1 MRTYELTII
10 VDPTVEEDGLQSQI
24 EALTERIE
32 QAEGQVENVKIWGR
46 RRLAYPIKKFT
57 EGHYVLF
64 TLQLLPESVRDIE
77 RDMLISETI
86 IRHLVVCTDEND

>member
-64 TLQLLPESVRDIE
+64 TLKLLPESVKDIE
-77 RDMLISETI
+77 RDLLISEI
-86 IRHLVVCTDEND
+86 VIRHLVVCTDDND